1 MAAGRPLAV
10 RHGGHWRLAP
20 ALALA
25 LALGVAAG
33 LQMIAPER
41 DAFIATQRLAAGSLF
56 TAGDVQSVLLAL
68 KALSLWLTVQIAPFV
83 LIIGLFAMIEVALVG
98 PPRDWRR
105 TGFAFV
111 AFGLSLA
118 IMAVFEP
125 AVHAVWPGEIGP
137 LLTLGAEDVPP
148 ALAFATAPLLALLWL
163 IAFDFFQYW
172 VHRAQHA
179 VPALW
184 RYHAVHHSHEAMD
197 SVNAFSHPIDA
208 LGVLAGILAFGMLVD
223 FAFEPILYFSAFLSI
238 RDRLLHTR
246 APIHFGPLHPVLIDN
261 RHHFLHHHPDPAF
274 HNCNFGNSLTLWDR
288 LYGTYRA
295 PTSDMLGRTGLSD
308 LAPVASISGYLRADL
323 PARQPTLIRP

>member
-1 MAAGRPLAV
+1 VRAA
-10 RHGGHWRLAP
+10 
-20 ALALA
+20 
-25 LALGVAAG
+25 
-33 LQMIAPER
+33 
-41 DAFIATQRLAAGSLF
+41 
-56 TAGDVQSVLLAL
+56 
-68 KALSLWLTVQIAPFV
+68 
-83 LIIGLFAMIEVALVG
+83 
-98 PPRDWRR
+98 
-105 TGFAFV
+105 
-111 AFGLSLA
+111 
-118 IMAVFEP
+118 
-125 AVHAVWPGEIGP
+125 WPGGTGP
-137 LLTLGAEDVPP
+137 LLTLGPEDVPP

-184 RYHAVHHSHEAMD
+184 RFHAVHHSHEAMD

-208 LGVLAGILAFGMLVD
+208 LGVLAGVLAFGLLVD
-223 FAFEPILYFSAFLSI
+223 FAFEPMIYFSAFLSI

-295 PTSDMLGRTGLSD
+295 PTSDMLGRTGLID
-308 LAPVASISGYLRADL
+308 LAPVASVSGYLRADL
-323 PARQPTLIRP
+323 PMRQPTLIKP